1 MRDAIGFMWAD
12 EEDIQALRN
21 RPGLNGGQNRAEE
34 LREELQK
41 CIFHTDKENEIW
53 IKNWNGEM
61 ERWKRERDEVLERI
75 KELKSRIFVQ
85 QEEEKEKKLNDA
97 LNKLNQILENRPRD
111 YKWISERVGEFWKF
125 TRKYMNVEFKHYNQ
139 NGKLGIIHDN
149 MYNFTFFVFPQF
161 EGIFFN
167 KSFIEEMDLYLDA
180 AFSKA
185 IFTHDAYFSGSIFRR
200 NVYFSEAIFIQD
212 AYFSEAVFIQS
223 INFGET
229 IFIQDASFIGTKFIE
244 KAYFYSVI
252 FIQGAHF
259 SEAVF
264 TQNTNFQG
272 AIFEQD
278 TYFWGA
284 KFMQYTIFSGVKFN
298 QNVSFSMAIFMQ
310 DSIFVGTT
318 FAQYAY
324 FWGTIFMKDTNFNL
338 AIFGKSVLFK
348 DINKYISK
356 KENDRKLFYG
366 HLILSKV
373 EFIYKNT
380 KIVLKNSNFK
390 SLTLYKINHRLTP
403 DNFLIHN
410 LDISGPDGT
419 INFESVYLED
429 LKFVNV
435 NWGEVSI
442 RRICP
447 DLYRKDPR
455 AARDIYR
462 QIKLALDKQ
471 ENYIDARKFYALEL
485 QAYGE
490 ELRREV
496 SEGISRTKLGE
507 LIEQVSNFL
516 SEKLHTDAETIE
528 NTFYSH
534 VIPYLY
540 GLITILGFLLIPSLI
555 SVPHHLLTGFKEVI
569 GKSVELWQAHQ
580 LNVQNLGDIPIF
592 PVINP
597 IISATILLV
606 VMWLNIWI
614 HLHLRR
620 LTGSLSRNPLAD
632 ILIYR
637 LYGLTADFGLS
648 WIRPLIGL
656 FITFGVYYLL
666 YSIDFGIHDKL
677 GPLAI
682 LLEPY
687 NSIASIF
694 PLLNGLTANGHVSP
708 FSALILYTLI
718 AYFIYQTVLALRRRV
733 RR

>member
-1 MRDAIGFMWAD
+1 MERKEWLKWRDYWHKENLKSEEGRNKWRIAQSIGLESSICSVQGCLRDAIGFMWAD
-12 EEDIQALRN
+12 EEDIQALKN
-21 RPGLNGGQNRAEE
+21 RPGLIDKNKKRAEE
-34 LREELQK
+34 LKDELQK

-53 IKNWNGEM
+53 IENWDGEM
-61 ERWKRERDEVLERI
+61 EKWKRERDEEII
-75 KELKSRIFVQ
+75 KLKSKILFS
-85 QEEEKEKKLNDA
+85 QEENLNR
-97 LNKLNQILENRPRD
+97 ILENRPRD
-111 YKWISERVGEFWKF
+111 YEWRSERVREFWRRIRNYRDVEFNPNSNDQNGRWGITQGGTYNFSFFIFPEFEERNIKRNENGDLIVRRDFSFWGEGEIYRF
-125 TRKYMNVEFKHYNQ
+125 TRNADFREATFTQ
-139 NGKLGIIHDN
+139 NADFSWAT
-149 MYNFTFFVFPQF
+149 FTQYADFR
-161 EGIFFN
+161 E
-167 KSFIEEMDLYLDA
+167 A
-180 AFSKA
+180 T
-185 IFTHDAYFSGSIFRR
+185 FTRNAY
-200 NVYFSEAIFIQD
+200 
-212 AYFSEAVFIQS
+212 
-223 INFGET
+223 
-229 IFIQDASFIGTKFIE
+229 FIGTTFTQY
-244 KAYFYSVI
+244 ADFR
-252 FIQGAHF
+252 
-259 SEAVF
+259 EATF
-264 TQNTNFQG
+264 TQNADFSG
-272 AIFEQD
+272 ATFTQHGIFE
-278 TYFWGA
+278 
-284 KFMQYTIFSGVKFN
+284 N
-298 QNVSFSMAIFMQ
+298 
-310 DSIFVGTT
+310 
-318 FAQYAY
+318 
-324 FWGTIFMKDTNFNL
+324 
-338 AIFGKSVLFK
+338 
-348 DINKYISK
+348 ININNP
-356 KENDRKLFYG
+356 EPGN
-366 HLILSKV
+366 
-373 EFIYKNT
+373 
-380 KIVLKNSNFK
+380 
-390 SLTLYKINHRLTP
+390 LTLSRIDLSSDTSQIILRNVRLGGLTISFINRRLTP

-410 LDISGPDGT
+410 LDISDPDGT
-419 INFESVYLED
+419 IHFESVYLED

-435 NWGEVSI
+435 NWGDVST

-447 DLYRKDPR
+447 DLYDRDPR

-485 QAYGE
+485 QAYGRE
-490 ELRREV
+490 LEIELRNTILET
-496 SEGISRTKLGE
+496 GLGKF
-507 LIEQVSNFL
+507 IRRVSNFL
-516 SEKLHTDAETIE
+516 SEKLHTNAEAIE

-540 GLITILGFLLIPSLI
+540 GLITILGFLLIPSII

-592 PVINP
+592 SVINP

-666 YSIDFGIHDKL
+666 YTINFGIHYRL
-677 GPLAI
+677 GPLSI

-694 PLLNGLTANGHVSP
+694 PLLNGLTANGNISP